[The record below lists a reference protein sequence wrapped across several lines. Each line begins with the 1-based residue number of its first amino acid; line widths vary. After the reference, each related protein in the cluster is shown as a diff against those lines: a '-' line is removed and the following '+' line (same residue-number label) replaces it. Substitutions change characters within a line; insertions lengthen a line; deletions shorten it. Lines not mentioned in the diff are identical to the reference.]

1 MLLLMAGWAWGAED
15 VKAEEKQPSKGLL
28 FFYRTGAW
36 VDKYLMHDLDTS
48 YICLPEHSWSVA
60 FTTGTLGINSTTNS
74 TSKVEA
80 LDFPLTLSM
89 LNRTTPSVD
98 FGFNAGFRGF
108 GFGYAWDAFHAYARR
123 LNFSF
128 GSKHIGVEFSHQT
141 STNIHTDVAMD
152 GVQLSKMSFDN
163 VVTISNTNLDVWYA
177 LNAAHYSHNAAT
189 KQSYI
194 QRKSAG
200 SLLLHLSYMSS
211 QIRLDDTIT
220 VPEATKPTLPS
231 LMSGMQQMTT
241 RQVAVGIGYGI
252 NYTPNQ
258 GKVLLHMSATA
269 KLVFYSINQIYY
281 TTQDTAVK
289 AYVAPCYNIMPERPV
304 HVSGSMRAAV
314 SWEINQYV
322 HMSAWGQA
330 ENVRF
335 ATGTEDTRAK
345 FSNWNWHAHLN
356 VGVRFGV
363 GKTRVRKIVETADK
377 LDPEINTPPAAV
389 RKSRLPQWI
398 TDYFFSPRM
407 P

>member
-1 MLLLMAGWAWGAED
+1 MRKLPLILLLLCTLTTASAED
-15 VKAEEKQPSKGLL
+15 KQPGKAGV
-28 FFYRTGAW
+28 FFCRVGKWIDGVLTNG
-36 VDKYLMHDLDTS
+36 LDTN
-48 YICLPEHSWSVA
+48 YITLPEYSWRIAATAGEVGIHSTYEAKS
-60 FTTGTLGINSTTNS
+60 TPYLGDVSLNA
-74 TSKVEA
+74 TS
-80 LDFPLTLSM
+80 
-89 LNRTTPSVD
+89 TPSVD
-98 FGFNAGFRGF
+98 LGFNAGYRGL
-108 GFGYAWDAFHAYARR
+108 GFGYSWDLMHRNGR
-123 LNFSF
+123 NINFSA
-128 GSKHIGVEFSHQT
+128 GSKMLGLEFVRTKST
-141 STNIHTDVAMD
+141 SFNTLLTIPSVVDERIPLEQEDVWVTHTS
-152 GVQLSKMSFDN
+152 LS
-163 VVTISNTNLDVWYA
+163 VWYA
-177 LNAAHYSHNAAT
+177 LNWAHYSHNAAI
-189 KQSYI
+189 KQGFL
-194 QRKSAG
+194 QRKTAG
-200 SLLLHLSYMSS
+200 SLLLSAAYN
-211 QIRLDDTIT
+211 
-220 VPEATKPTLPS
+220 ATDISFHDEDLPS
-231 LMSGMQQMTT
+231 LIYDVSQLTT
-241 RQVAVGIGYGI
+241 HQASVGLGYGI

-363 GKTRVRKIVETADK
+363 GKTRVRKIVEIADK

>member
-1 MLLLMAGWAWGAED
+1 MRKLPLILLLLCTLTTASAED
-15 VKAEEKQPSKGLL
+15 KQPGKAGV
-28 FFYRTGAW
+28 FFCRVGKWIDGVLTNG
-36 VDKYLMHDLDTS
+36 LDTN
-48 YICLPEHSWSVA
+48 YITLPEYSWRIAATAGEVGIHSTYEAKS
-60 FTTGTLGINSTTNS
+60 TPYLGDVSLNA
-74 TSKVEA
+74 TS
-80 LDFPLTLSM
+80 
-89 LNRTTPSVD
+89 TPSVD
-98 FGFNAGFRGF
+98 LGFNAGYRGL
-108 GFGYAWDAFHAYARR
+108 GFGYSWDLMHRNGR
-123 LNFSF
+123 NINFSA
-128 GSKHIGVEFSHQT
+128 GSKMLGLEFVRTKST
-141 STNIHTDVAMD
+141 SFNTLLTIPSVVDERIPLEQEDVWVTHTS
-152 GVQLSKMSFDN
+152 LS
-163 VVTISNTNLDVWYA
+163 VWYA
-177 LNAAHYSHNAAT
+177 LNWAHYSHNAAI
-189 KQSYI
+189 KQGFL
-194 QRKSAG
+194 QRKTAG
-200 SLLLHLSYMSS
+200 SLLLSAAYN
-211 QIRLDDTIT
+211 
-220 VPEATKPTLPS
+220 ATDISFHDEDLPS
-231 LMSGMQQMTT
+231 LIYDVSQLTT
-241 RQVAVGIGYGI
+241 HQASVGLGYGI

>member
-1 MLLLMAGWAWGAED
+1 M
-15 VKAEEKQPSKGLL
+15 
-28 FFYRTGAW
+28 
-36 VDKYLMHDLDTS
+36 
-48 YICLPEHSWSVA
+48 
-60 FTTGTLGINSTTNS
+60 
-74 TSKVEA
+74 
-80 LDFPLTLSM
+80 
-89 LNRTTPSVD
+89 
-98 FGFNAGFRGF
+98 
-108 GFGYAWDAFHAYARR
+108 
-123 LNFSF
+123 
-128 GSKHIGVEFSHQT
+128 
-141 STNIHTDVAMD
+141 
-152 GVQLSKMSFDN
+152 
-163 VVTISNTNLDVWYA
+163 
-177 LNAAHYSHNAAT
+177 
-189 KQSYI
+189 
-194 QRKSAG
+194 QRKTAG
-200 SLLLHLSYMSS
+200 SLLLSAAYN
-211 QIRLDDTIT
+211 
-220 VPEATKPTLPS
+220 ATDISFHDEDLPS
-231 LMSGMQQMTT
+231 LIYDVSQLTT
-241 RQVAVGIGYGI
+241 HQASVGLGYGI

-335 ATGTEDTRAK
+335 AAGTEDTRAK

-389 RKSRLPQWI
+389 R
-398 TDYFFSPRM
+398 
-407 P
+407 

>member
-1 MLLLMAGWAWGAED
+1 MRKLPLILLLLCTLTTASAED
-15 VKAEEKQPSKGLL
+15 KQPGKAGV
-28 FFYRTGAW
+28 FFCRVGKWIDGVLTNG
-36 VDKYLMHDLDTS
+36 LDTN
-48 YICLPEHSWSVA
+48 YIALPEYSWRIAATAGEVGIHSTYEAKS
-60 FTTGTLGINSTTNS
+60 TPYLGDVSLNA
-74 TSKVEA
+74 TS
-80 LDFPLTLSM
+80 
-89 LNRTTPSVD
+89 TPSVD
-98 FGFNAGFRGF
+98 LGFNAGYRGL
-108 GFGYAWDAFHAYARR
+108 GFGYSWDLMHRNGR
-123 LNFSF
+123 NINFSA
-128 GSKHIGVEFSHQT
+128 GSKMLGLEFVRTKST
-141 STNIHTDVAMD
+141 SFNTLLTIPSVVDERIPLEQEDVWVTHTS
-152 GVQLSKMSFDN
+152 LS
-163 VVTISNTNLDVWYA
+163 VWYA
-177 LNAAHYSHNAAT
+177 LNWAHYSHNAAI
-189 KQSYI
+189 KQGFL
-194 QRKSAG
+194 QRKTAG
-200 SLLLHLSYMSS
+200 SLLLSAAYN
-211 QIRLDDTIT
+211 
-220 VPEATKPTLPS
+220 ATDISFHDEDLPS
-231 LMSGMQQMTT
+231 LIYDVSQLTT
-241 RQVAVGIGYGI
+241 HQASVGLGYGI

-335 ATGTEDTRAK
+335 AAGTEDTRAK

>member
-1 MLLLMAGWAWGAED
+1 MRKLPLILLLLCTLTTASAED
-15 VKAEEKQPSKGLL
+15 KQPGKAGV
-28 FFYRTGAW
+28 FFCRVGKWIDGVLTNG
-36 VDKYLMHDLDTS
+36 LDTN
-48 YICLPEHSWSVA
+48 YITLPEYSWRIAATAGEVGIHSTYEAKS
-60 FTTGTLGINSTTNS
+60 TPYLGDVSLNA
-74 TSKVEA
+74 TS
-80 LDFPLTLSM
+80 
-89 LNRTTPSVD
+89 TPSVD
-98 FGFNAGFRGF
+98 LGFNAGYRGL
-108 GFGYAWDAFHAYARR
+108 GFGYSWDLMHRNGR
-123 LNFSF
+123 NINFSA
-128 GSKHIGVEFSHQT
+128 GSKMLGLEFVRTKST
-141 STNIHTDVAMD
+141 SFNTLLTIPSVVDERIPLEQEDVWVTHTS
-152 GVQLSKMSFDN
+152 LS
-163 VVTISNTNLDVWYA
+163 VWYA
-177 LNAAHYSHNAAT
+177 LNWAHYSHNAAI
-189 KQSYI
+189 KQGFL
-194 QRKSAG
+194 QRKTAG
-200 SLLLHLSYMSS
+200 SLLLSAAYN
-211 QIRLDDTIT
+211 
-220 VPEATKPTLPS
+220 ATDISFHDEDLPS
-231 LMSGMQQMTT
+231 LIYDVSQLTT
-241 RQVAVGIGYGI
+241 HQASVGLGYGI

-335 ATGTEDTRAK
+335 AAGTEDTRAK